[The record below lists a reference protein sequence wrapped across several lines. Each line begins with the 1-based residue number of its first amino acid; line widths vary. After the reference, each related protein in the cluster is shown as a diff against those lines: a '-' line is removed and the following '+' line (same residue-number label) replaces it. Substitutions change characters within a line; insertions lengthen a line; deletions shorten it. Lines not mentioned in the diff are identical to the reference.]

1 MSSDKTNNRSSFIG
15 FIGAGNMAS
24 AILHGLV
31 SNGWPTHALGVSDTD
46 QAKCA
51 SLSADL
57 DIQSLNSNQAL
68 AANADI
74 VVLAVKP
81 QVMQAVCLELATA
94 LANEQ
99 SPLILSIAA
108 GVPVA
113 SLRQWLNPDCAIVRV
128 MPNTPALVGAGTSA
142 LYANPKVTSEQRGLA
157 GKIMS
162 AVGTT
167 LWLDDEDLLD
177 AVTALSGSGPAY
189 FFHLIEIMVQAGCEM
204 GLKHDDALKL
214 CTQTAY
220 GAAVMAN
227 APTADLKALRTMVTS
242 PGGTT
247 ERALSVLDEGG
258 LTTLVHKALKA
269 ARDRSR
275 ELADVPGDGS

>member
-1 MSSDKTNNRSSFIG
+1 
-15 FIGAGNMAS
+15 MAA

-31 SNGWPTHALGVSDTD
+31 SNGWPAHALGVSDAD

-57 DIQSLNSNQAL
+57 NIQSLNSNQAL
-68 AANADI
+68 ATTADI

-81 QVMQAVCLELATA
+81 QVMQTVCQELAA
-94 LANEQ
+94 SLSNQ
-99 SPLILSIAA
+99 QPPLILSIAA
-108 GVPVA
+108 GIRVA
-113 SLRQWLNPDCAIVRV
+113 SLCQWLNSDCAIVRV
-128 MPNTPALVGAGTSA
+128 MPNTPALVGAGASA
-142 LYANPKVTSEQRGLA
+142 LFANPKVTTEQRGLA
-157 GKIMS
+157 GKILS

-189 FFHLIEIMVQAGCEM
+189 FFHLIEMMVQAGCEM
-204 GLKHDDALKL
+204 GLKRDDALKL

-220 GAAVMAN
+220 GAALMAN
-227 APTADLKALRTMVTS
+227 APKADLKALRAMVAS

-247 ERALSVLDEGG
+247 EHALSVLDKGG
-258 LTTLVHKALKA
+258 FTNLVHKALKA

-275 ELADVPGDGS
+275 ELADVPGEGS